1 MADALLYHHVH
12 PIHLFQHGAGEV
24 VDLPWQ
30 IDHYPVIAGAGQLHK
45 GIELLGLSI
54 LRQTQ
59 LSGPAT
65 QHMQGRAE
73 VAAKTP

>member
-1 MADALLYHHVH
+1 M
-12 PIHLFQHGAGEV
+12 
-24 VDLPWQ
+24 VDLPRQ
-30 IDHYPVIAGAGQLHK
+30 IDHYPVIAGAGQLHQGVK
-45 GIELLGLSI
+45 LLGLSI

-73 VAAKTP
+73 VAAKTA